1 MRGQWDGEFGTE
13 ARQRKASNRI
23 PEGPSV
29 GASLPCRSSFVP
41 KEFPSGREW
50 RSRLD
55 QTGVYKMRRNE
66 KKLAPYAVYLVEGEG
81 DNALWT
87 KIGAAWKHQDGKGFN
102 IQLICLPLNGRLV
115 IRETDAEAGR

>member
-1 MRGQWDGEFGTE
+1 
-13 ARQRKASNRI
+13 
-23 PEGPSV
+23 
-29 GASLPCRSSFVP
+29 
-41 KEFPSGREW
+41 
-50 RSRLD
+50 
-55 QTGVYKMRRNE
+55 MRRNE